1 MFIEYIYF
9 ADLPFILSDKY
20 LAISDPQSKFF
31 DDGNKTGQRYN
42 LKDIVPDAFIAP
54 FDDIRSFFK
63 CSDNT
68 CCNGTIFRFPLRQ
81 NPSELSNTLYDS
93 EKVKALFDSF
103 TYDAHLI
110 LLFLKN
116 ITSIGLY
123 IKPKEQHN
131 IVPIFTVKISKDSLN
146 DGCRTRL
153 SFVKKIKAGCIA
165 EEALSCTYKLS
176 VETTSYHD
184 GKIDKTENYQFL
196 ISEYF
201 AGGDVSLQLRE
212 LTREQSF
219 GYPLVGVAKEL
230 DVNKNS
236 SFGQVFCFLPLP
248 VEEKSVTDLP
258 VHVNGCFAVSQ
269 NRRHLKWPTGGQEIK
284 AERSDNSL
292 IWNKCLLEEL
302 LPKAYFNLIR
312 DAIVMNQMNDLHQDH
327 IINSLPNRSV
337 VNEKWCGIIE
347 PLFKALFDIPMFYTK
362 SCNGKWLKGEE
373 CWFDCYLHKTEYD
386 SIITSFL
393 NDANKPIVSCPT
405 YLMTTLTDFCV
416 EQPITISPHL
426 VRTSILEDISLIE
439 RFDFEEKNILLK
451 YCITEL
457 GESDLQGIPLLPLAN
472 GDCIQFNSSHE
483 YIYITSEQFPV
494 TLLQCLERII
504 LATELE
510 QVVETTL
517 KCFAEKGIILIY

>member
-1 MFIEYIYF
+1 MYIELF
-9 ADLPFILSDKY
+9 LFTDLPLILSEKY

-31 DDGNKTGQRYN
+31 DDGKKTGQRYN
-42 LKDIVPDAFIAP
+42 LKDNIPAAFIKP
-54 FDDIRSFFK
+54 FDDICSFFK
-63 CSDNT
+63 CSDGT
-68 CCNGTIFRFPLRQ
+68 HCNASIFRFPLRQ
-81 NPSELSNTLYDS
+81 IPNELSSTIYDS
-93 EKVKALFDSF
+93 EKIKALFDSF
-103 TYDAHLI
+103 IHDGHLI

-116 ITSIGLY
+116 VKIIGLY
-123 IKPKEQHN
+123 KKSKEQKN
-131 IVPIFTVKISKDSLN
+131 IVPIFTVKVSNDSL
-146 DGCRTRL
+146 DGGCRTRL
-153 SFVKKIKAGCIA
+153 SFMRKIKAGCITD
-165 EEALSCTYKLS
+165 EALECTYKLS
-176 VETTSYHD
+176 VEATNYHD
-184 GKIDKTENYQFL
+184 GQIDKTLNYHFL

-201 AGGDVSLQLRE
+201 AGGDVSMQLRDLSHE
-212 LTREQSF
+212 KSF

-230 DVNKNS
+230 SAAEKCN
-236 SFGQVFCFLPLP
+236 FGQVFCFLPLP
-248 VEEKSVTDLP
+248 VEQKSVTGLP

-269 NRRHLKWPTGGQEIK
+269 NRRHLKWPTGGQEVK
-284 AERSDNSL
+284 AEHSDKSL

-362 SCNGKWLKGEE
+362 SCNGKWLKGED
-373 CWFDCYLHKTEYD
+373 CWFDCYLQTEYD

-483 YIYITSEQFPV
+483 YIYITNEQFPV